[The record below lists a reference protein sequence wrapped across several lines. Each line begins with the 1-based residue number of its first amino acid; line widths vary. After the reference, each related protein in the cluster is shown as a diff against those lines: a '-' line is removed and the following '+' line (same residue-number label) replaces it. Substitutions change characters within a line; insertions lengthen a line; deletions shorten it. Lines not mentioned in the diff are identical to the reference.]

1 MHLARHAISSTPP
14 TQVLDARFSAEDS
27 AVFTAAT
34 PSGFAVYRS
43 FPLQLLSKR
52 SVFSLTT
59 AHRSSLVDDAY
70 TFGDSEGTLAFV
82 VPCHTSSVLYLVGGG
97 PSPIFPPNKVVVW
110 DDARGRAVAEL
121 EFRERVRGVVTR
133 RGWLVVALRRRV
145 VAFEI
150 GEEIR
155 RHAEWETGDN
165 VRGMF
170 FERSVFVAI

>member
-1 MHLARHAISSTPP
+1 MHLARHAIDSIPP

-27 AVFTAAT
+27 AIFTAAT
-34 PSGFAVYRS
+34 PRGFAVYRS

-52 SVFSLTT
+52 SVISISTT
-59 AHRSSLVDDAY
+59 NQSSSAEDAY
-70 TFGDSEGTLAFV
+70 AFGDGEGTLAFV

-121 EFRERVRGVVTR
+121 EFRERVRSVVTR
-133 RGWLVVALRRRV
+133 RGWLVVGLRRRV
-145 VAFEI
+145 VAFEV

-165 VRGMF
+165 VRGT
-170 FERSVFVAI
+170 FVITCHFNSR